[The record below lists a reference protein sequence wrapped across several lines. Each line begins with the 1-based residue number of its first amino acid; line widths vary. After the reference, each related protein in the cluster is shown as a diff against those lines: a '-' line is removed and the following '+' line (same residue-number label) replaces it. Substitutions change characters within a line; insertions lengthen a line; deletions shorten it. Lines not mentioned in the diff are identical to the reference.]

1 MEIVVIGGGA
11 SGMAAALEA
20 ARYGGQVTLVEKENR
35 VGKKLLATGNGRCN
49 YANRFVEPSRFHGQ
63 CREIIHEVLQAVP
76 VDEVLTFFQLLGVT
90 PKEESDGKIIP
101 YSEQGSN
108 VLDLLR
114 YELEQAGVKTLVD
127 WKVTSLR
134 HHQKD
139 WLIHSEKGE
148 SLTAHRVILAT
159 GGRAGSQF
167 GADDSGYRLAES
179 LGHHIT
185 PLWPAL
191 VQLRLEADWLKAL
204 KGVKWQGAAS
214 VVEQGIVLRRE
225 AGELLITDYGIS
237 GPPILQLS
245 RQAHTSANDDASSP
259 KELRIHLLPEWDSE
273 TIMDE
278 LMNRFHINPD
288 KPADLCLLGLF
299 HKRLVPTLLKAA
311 GIWPPHL
318 PAQQVSA
325 TAIKKLAEVCRSWS
339 VPITGTLSWQQAQVT
354 AGGVDTREIHPV
366 TMAST
371 KAPNCYITGELMDV
385 DGDCGGFNLYWAW
398 ATGLLAG
405 RNAAM
410 G

>member
-1 MEIVVIGGGA
+1 MEVVVIGGGA

-20 ARYGGQVTLVEKENR
+20 ARYGGQVTLLEKENR

-49 YANRFVEPSRFHGQ
+49 YANRFIEPSRFHGQ
-63 CREIIHEVLQAVP
+63 CREIIQEVLQAVP
-76 VDEVLTFFQLLGVT
+76 LDEVLTFFQLLGIT

-127 WKVTSLR
+127 WKVTSLQFQNQR
-134 HHQKD
+134 WVLRSD
-139 WLIHSEKGE
+139 KGDQ
-148 SLTAHRVILAT
+148 LTAHRVILAT

-214 VVEQGIVLRRE
+214 VVEKGVVLRRE

-245 RQAHTSANDDASSP
+245 RQAHPSANNDTSSP
-259 KELRIHLLPEWDSE
+259 KELWIHLLPEWDSE
-273 TIMDE
+273 TIIDE
-278 LMNRFHINPD
+278 LMNRFHVNPD
-288 KPADLCLLGLF
+288 KPAELCLLGLF
-299 HKRLVPTLLKAA
+299 HKRLVPVLLKTA
-311 GIWPPHL
+311 GIWPPQQ
-318 PAQQVSA
+318 PAQLVN
-325 TAIKKLAEVCRSWS
+325 TTDINKLAALCQRWP

-354 AGGVDTREIHPV
+354 AGGVDTREINPA
-366 TMAST
+366 TMASI
-371 KAPNCYITGELMDV
+371 KAPNCYITGEIMDV

-398 ATGLLAG
+398 ATGILAG
-405 RNAAM
+405 RHAAR
-410 G
+410 